1 MGNLAIS
8 IFGNPPILLQHLHHF
23 RTKVL
28 VLDNFNAQ
36 NDMISRCLDTESMC
50 RKSIANVVLY
60 QIRSSKAL
68 ALARVNCQK
77 VAALQDH

>member
-28 VLDNFNAQ
+28 VLDNFNAE
-36 NDMISRCLDTESMC
+36 NDIIFKCLDAESMC
-50 RKSIANVVLY
+50 RKSIANVVPY

-68 ALARVNCQK
+68 ALAK
-77 VAALQDH
+77 S